1 MALRP
6 APDETDVRV
15 VVGDTHGDHVG
26 LLLALG
32 QVGALDERNVRVPGY
47 WLCHIGDV
55 IHAGHG
61 VQDDDVTCLK
71 LALDLFDCL
80 LYGNHETPFAVDL
93 GSFVGQNPT
102 LDGQP
107 LLDASVRAGRW
118 QAATAVDG
126 YLLTH
131 AGLHP
136 RLLAGSQALEP
147 LRDVDRLHD
156 PIAVAG
162 AINDA
167 FEQRIESGEPEPVFD
182 WVGPLRSS
190 RAREPCGGIFW
201 CDWTELM
208 AAERKPR
215 LHSPLKQIVGHTL
228 DATSSKHSTASTGA
242 WMWGLRS
249 RGTSAPSSRD
259 QPTGTGSPSASA
271 TADAATAANPPDANA
286 RLQP

>member
-1 MALRP
+1 MALLA
-6 APDETDVRV
+6 APEEKDVRV

-26 LLLALG
+26 LLLALRR
-32 QVGALDERNVRVPGY
+32 VGAIDERNVRVPGY

-61 VQDDDVTCLK
+61 VQDDDVTCLR

-102 LDGQP
+102 LDCQP
-107 LLDASVRAGRW
+107 LLDASVQAGRW
-118 QAATAVDG
+118 HAATAVDG

-136 RLLAGSQALEP
+136 RLLAGSPVLDP
-147 LRDVDRLHD
+147 LRDTDRLHD
-156 PIAVAG
+156 PVAVAS

-167 FEQRIESGEPEPVFD
+167 FEQRIESAEPEPVFD
-182 WVGPLRSS
+182 WVGPVRSS

-208 AAERKPR
+208 EAERKPR
-215 LHSPLKQIVGHTL
+215 RRSPLKQIVGHTPRRNVQQAL
-228 DATSSKHSTASTGA
+228 DAKYWCVDVGAALSGYVGTLVKRPADQRWQPIRVGHSG
-242 WMWGLRS
+242 R
-249 RGTSAPSSRD
+249 RD
-259 QPTGTGSPSASA
+259 RREP
-271 TADAATAANPPDANA
+271 A
-286 RLQP
+286 RP

>member
-26 LLLALG
+26 LLLALRR
-32 QVGALDERNVRVPGY
+32 VGAIDERNVRVPGY

-61 VQDDDVTCLK
+61 VQDDDVTCLR

-80 LYGNHETPFAVDL
+80 LYGNHETPFAVGL

-102 LDGQP
+102 LDCQP
-107 LLDASVRAGRW
+107 LLDASVHARRW

-136 RLLAGSQALEP
+136 RLLAGSQMFEP

-156 PIAVAG
+156 PVAVAG

-167 FEQRIESGEPEPVFD
+167 FEERIESGEPEPVFD

-190 RAREPCGGIFW
+190 RVREPCGGIFW

-215 LHSPLKQIVGHTL
+215 LRSQLKQIVGHTPRRNVQQAL
-228 DATSSKHSTASTGA
+228 DGKYWCVDVGAALSGYVGAIVKRPTDQHWHPIRVGHSG
-242 WMWGLRS
+242 R
-249 RGTSAPSSRD
+249 RD
-259 QPTGTGSPSASA
+259 RREP
-271 TADAATAANPPDANA
+271 A
-286 RLQP
+286 RL

>member
-26 LLLALG
+26 LLLALR
-32 QVGALDERNVRVPGY
+32 QVGAIDERNVRVPGY

-102 LDGQP
+102 LDCQP
-107 LLDASVRAGRW
+107 MLDASVQAGRW

-136 RLLAGSQALEP
+136 RLVEGSQALEP
-147 LRDVDRLHD
+147 LRDIDRLHD

-167 FEQRIESGEPEPVFD
+167 FELRIESGELEPVFD
-182 WVGPLRSS
+182 WVGPVRSS
-190 RAREPCGGIFW
+190 RRREPCGGIFW
-201 CDWTELM
+201 CDWSELM
-208 AAERKPR
+208 EAERNPR
-215 LHSPLKQIVGHTL
+215 LRSPLKQIVGHTPRRNVQQAL
-228 DATSSKHSTASTGA
+228 DGKYWCVDVGAALSGYVGALAKRPTDKHWQAIRVGHSG
-242 WMWGLRS
+242 R
-249 RGTSAPSSRD
+249 RD
-259 QPTGTGSPSASA
+259 RREP
-271 TADAATAANPPDANA
+271 A
-286 RLQP
+286 RH